1 MAECKEKKGFPA
13 KSGAPVIFSLTLKIM
28 EFLGCKIITKRKVFR
43 PRPETCFWVG
53 EAQKEIKNNK
63 KKSGIKVLDIFSG
76 SGCVGISILMNVQG
90 TRVDFVDISSEA
102 LAQIKENVLLN
113 RIAKNRYKVIKSDMF
128 KKVKGKY
135 DFIFANPPYVALNRL
150 AEVQKE
156 VLKKDPHLALF
167 GGKEGMLYIEIL
179 LNKAKKHLGPGAK
192 IFIEYDPLQKENIKK
207 ILEMEKYEYTF
218 KKDQF
223 KKFRWLKAWLRT

>member
-1 MAECKEKKGFPA
+1 MK
-13 KSGAPVIFSLTLKIM
+13 
-28 EFLGCKIITKRKVFR
+28 FLSCKITTKRKVFR

-53 EAQKEIKNNK
+53 EAQKEIENSK
-63 KKSGIKVLDIFSG
+63 KKSKIKVLDIFSG
-76 SGCVGISILMNVQG
+76 SGCVGISILKHIKAA
-90 TRVDFVDISSEA
+90 RVDFVDISGEA
-102 LAQIKENVLLN
+102 LIQIKENVLLN
-113 RIAKNRYKVIKSDMF
+113 RIAEERYRVIKSDMF
-128 KKVKGKY
+128 KKIKGKY

-179 LNKAKKHLGPGAK
+179 LKEAKKHLLPGGK
-192 IFIEYDPLQKENIKK
+192 IFMEYDPLQKENIKR
-207 ILEMEKYEYTF
+207 ILEREKYEYIF

-223 KKFRWLKAWLRT
+223 KKYRWLKAWL